1 MRSPTLAA
9 RAPSAGAL
17 ALGLALLAATTLLA
31 APSGQAQSEGA
42 RREGPTWREA
52 GRGGERARSGG
63 EVRSKGDGGRTRGG
77 ERVSRGGDRG
87 RTGGDVRRRGDG
99 GRTRGDDRAYRGGE
113 RSRSGGDVRW
123 KGDGGRVR
131 GDDRAYRGGG
141 ARWKGDGGRGR
152 VRGGDWR
159 DRDRRHDRVRVYR
172 DAPRDYGGT
181 RYYGGYGPRHYYRE
195 WYDVRPVLR
204 RYPRTITYV
213 SFGFG
218 LPYYCPV
225 RYRHVEYRYPV
236 VRYAVEIEVNNLPP
250 AGCYYYDPFCDAEF
264 PDLDSYTE
272 HLDHEGHGVT
282 IEVRDLDSGGWV
294 RTLEFVGGYWVVQ
307 R

>member
-1 MRSPTLAA
+1 MRSPDLAA
-9 RAPSAGAL
+9 RASSAGAL
-17 ALGLALLAATTLLA
+17 VLGLALVAAATLLA
-31 APSGQAQSEGA
+31 VPASRAQGEGA
-42 RREGPTWREA
+42 RREGPAWREA
-52 GRGGERARSGG
+52 GRGGERARQGG

-77 ERVSRGGDRG
+77 ERISRGGDRS
-87 RTGGDVRRRGDG
+87 RSGGDVRRRGDG

-113 RSRSGGDVRW
+113 RSRTGGDVRW
-123 KGDGGRVR
+123 KGDGGRP
-131 GDDRAYRGGG
+131 
-141 ARWKGDGGRGR
+141 
-152 VRGGDWR
+152 RGGDWR

-172 DAPRDYGGT
+172 DAPRYYGGT
-181 RYYGGYGPRHYYRE
+181 RYYRDYGPRRYYRE
-195 WYDVRPVLR
+195 WYDARPYLH

-213 SFGFG
+213 SFGLG

-236 VRYAVEIEVNNLPP
+236 VRYAHEIDVDNLPP
-250 AGCYYYDPFCDAEF
+250 RGCYYYDPHCDVEF

-282 IEVRDLDSGGWV
+282 IEIRDLDSGGYI